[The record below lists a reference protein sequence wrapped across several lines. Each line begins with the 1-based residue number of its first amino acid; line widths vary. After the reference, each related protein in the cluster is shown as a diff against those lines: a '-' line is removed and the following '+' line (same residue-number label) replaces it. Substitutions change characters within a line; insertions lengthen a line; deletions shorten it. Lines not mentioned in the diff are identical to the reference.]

1 MQHLT
6 SALGARFTFSY
17 FVSVR
22 LADMAEQHELRK
34 RGLRL
39 TPQRELVLS
48 AVRELGH
55 ATPEEV
61 AERVRETHPGINLS
75 TVYRNLETLE
85 NVGLVQHTHLG
96 HGGATYHAAEE
107 LTHLHLVCG
116 VCGSVGD
123 APIEVAAHFV
133 NSLADDYGFKT
144 DVTHFAI
151 YGTCADC
158 ALNDI

>member
-1 MQHLT
+1 
-6 SALGARFTFSY
+6 
-17 FVSVR
+17 
-22 LADMAEQHELRK
+22 MAEQHELRDK
-34 RGLRL
+34 GLRL
-39 TPQRELVLS
+39 TPQRELVLQ

-61 AERVRETHPGINLS
+61 AENVRRTHPGINLS

-123 APIEVAAHFV
+123 APIENSAPFV
-133 NSLADDYGFKT
+133 QSLLDDYGFKT

-151 YGTCADC
+151 YGTCAAC
-158 ALNDI
+158 QALL

>member
-1 MQHLT
+1 
-6 SALGARFTFSY
+6 
-17 FVSVR
+17 
-22 LADMAEQHELRK
+22 MAQQHELREK
-34 RGLRL
+34 GLRL
-39 TPQRELVLS
+39 TPQRELVLN

-55 ATPEEV
+55 ATPEDV
-61 AERVRETHPGINLS
+61 AAKIHLTHPGINLS

-107 LTHLHLVCG
+107 LTHLHLVCEN
-116 VCGSVGD
+116 CGSVGD
-123 APIEVAAHFV
+123 APIDAAANFV
-133 NSLADDYGFKT
+133 NTLSDDYGFKT

-158 ALNDI
+158 VAKK

>member
-1 MQHLT
+1 
-6 SALGARFTFSY
+6 
-17 FVSVR
+17 
-22 LADMAEQHELRK
+22 MAQQHELREK
-34 RGLRL
+34 GLRL
-39 TPQRELVLS
+39 TPQRELVLQ

-61 AERVRETHPGINLS
+61 AGKIHETHPGINLS

-116 VCGSVGD
+116 LCGEVGD
-123 APIEVAAHFV
+123 APIDAAASFV
-133 NSLADDYGFKT
+133 QGLLDDYGFHT

-151 YGTCADC
+151 YGTCSSCFSKA
-158 ALNDI
+158 